1 MATLI
6 SLGVLTVDYLFHHSH
21 VTLFF
26 LYFWMVLYFLF
37 AVAVTMAVMMC
48 ADLTFQVAKAR
59 WKSLSRG
66 GRSSHIIGG
75 WVVGGLL
82 TWLAFWHQ
90 HIFLWMAF
98 ALALVATFWIQ
109 FNEWRC
115 TPRTR

>member
-66 GRSSHIIGG
+66 DEAHTSSG
-75 WVVGGLL
+75 VGS
-82 TWLAFWHQ
+82 
-90 HIFLWMAF
+90 
-98 ALALVATFWIQ
+98 
-109 FNEWRC
+109 
-115 TPRTR
+115 